1 MWKVTARNINM
12 FLLIIMDKLFDSSAI
27 SSTKLDIRSPSQ
39 FPVFLL
45 LPVQCQRFARSTLN
59 CWARGDSGM
68 SSSSSKSSSCSSVRG
83 KPVVLKHFIS
93 VDGAVSD
100 HAFAIQLIASSK
112 AISLQSSETLS
123 ALSILLKSDRSW
135 CFLYRALKAR
145 IIPRSRL
152 KTRNLIWA
160 ASLKLSRSV

>member
-27 SSTKLDIRSPSQ
+27 SSTKLDIRSLSQ

-45 LPVQCQRFARSTLN
+45 LAVQCQRFARSTLN
-59 CWARGDSGM
+59 CWARSDSGM
-68 SSSSSKSSSCSSVRG
+68 SSSSKLSSCSSITG

-152 KTRNLIWA
+152 KTRNLILA

>member
-1 MWKVTARNINM
+1 MGAR
-12 FLLIIMDKLFDSSAI
+12 
-27 SSTKLDIRSPSQ
+27 RY
-39 FPVFLL
+39 
-45 LPVQCQRFARSTLN
+45 
-59 CWARGDSGM
+59 GM
-68 SSSSSKSSSCSSVRG
+68 SLRVLNSIAHELEANEWDVL
-83 KPVVLKHFIS
+83 VLKHFIS

-100 HAFAIQLIASSK
+100 IAFAIQLIASSK

-152 KTRNLIWA
+152 KTRNLILA